1 MKHFFLVLG
10 ILILSSSSYAQDFKG
25 CPTGAEQ
32 VSSSNITFEKEVLAL
47 VNKERKK
54 RNKKPL
60 KWQENLAHAARY
72 HAKDMAVDGY
82 FEHESHDKL
91 KNGRHKQTCGIFE
104 RMAKFLDEKIYPRA
118 ENIAVG
124 ASTPQEVVNDW
135 MQSKGHRKNILDKEA
150 KYLGIGYI
158 QDSNSEWGT
167 YWVQCFG
174 M

>member
-10 ILILSSSSYAQDFKG
+10 ILILSNYSHAQNFKG
-25 CPTGAEQ
+25 CPTGKEL
-32 VSSSNITFEKEVLAL
+32 VSSSNTSFEKEVLAL

-54 RNKKPL
+54 RNKPPL
-60 KWQENLAHAARY
+60 KWRDDLANSARY

-91 KNGRHKQTCGIFE
+91 KNGRHKKTCGIFE
-104 RMAKFLDEKIYPRA
+104 RIGKFVGTDIFPRA

-124 ASTPQEVVNDW
+124 AQSPQEVVNDW
-135 MQSKGHRKNILDKEA
+135 MSSKGHRKNILDKDA
-150 KYLGIGYI
+150 KYLGVGYI
-158 QDSNSEWGT
+158 KDNSSEWGT